1 MKMGEDPES
10 KVCEEQLRSLRCVGP
25 RAEELRGG
33 PMADA
38 QGAEGQSWALLSH
51 DRRVTIPQRTAWSS
65 FQGRVKLDGG

>member
-33 PMADA
+33 LMVAAAPHRSR
-38 QGAEGQSWALLSH
+38 GAALSSALRDS
-51 DRRVTIPQRTAWSS
+51 DRSR
-65 FQGRVKLDGG
+65 GNGMELC